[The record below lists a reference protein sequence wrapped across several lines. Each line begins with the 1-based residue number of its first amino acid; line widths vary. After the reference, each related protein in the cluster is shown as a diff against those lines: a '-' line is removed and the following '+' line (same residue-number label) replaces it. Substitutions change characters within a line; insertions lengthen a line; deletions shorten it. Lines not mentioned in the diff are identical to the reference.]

1 LEIFSTMK
9 LINRIKNRLKR
20 SQRPVRLK
28 RNPLELGRLSAWHR
42 PDIFEEK
49 YKN

>member
-1 LEIFSTMK
+1 VK
-9 LINRIKNRLKR
+9 LLDRILNRLKR
-20 SQRPVRLK
+20 SRGPIRLNE
-28 RNPLELGRLSAWHR
+28 NPLELGRLSAWHR